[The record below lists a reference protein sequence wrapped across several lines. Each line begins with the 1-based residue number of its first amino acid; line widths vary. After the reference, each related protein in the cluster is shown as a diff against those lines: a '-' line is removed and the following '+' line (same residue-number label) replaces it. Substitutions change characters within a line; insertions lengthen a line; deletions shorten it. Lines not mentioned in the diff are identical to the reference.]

1 MGSAVWSRSALCNF
15 YAFAFSSFLIL
26 SSHLLCRSSLK
37 ARLNYA
43 WPSALKCINPQ
54 CGNVLE
60 FLSVFISP
68 IRVIR
73 VLVPRY
79 LLRPLRHLCALCG

>member
-43 WPSALKCINPQ
+43 GPSALKCVYPQ
-54 CGNVLE
+54 AE
-60 FLSVFISP
+60 DYRSLSVVEGNNTKASL
-68 IRVIR
+68 
-73 VLVPRY
+73 VLAFFVD
-79 LLRPLRHLCALCG
+79 AA